1 MTNEDMI
8 DLVIAAQHQANLV
21 LDRLIQLK
29 DDPHKASRRNEYRQC
44 ARRADKAAGYLREIE
59 DILQN
64 IE

>member
-1 MTNEDMI
+1 MTDEDMI

-29 DDPHKASRRNEYRQC
+29 DDPHKASRRNLYRQC
-44 ARRADKAAGYLREIE
+44 ARRADKVAGYLREIE

>member
-1 MTNEDMI
+1 MTDEDMI

-29 DDPHKASRRNEYRQC
+29 DDPHKASRRNLYRQC